1 MRSSIFNLRSS
12 ILFRSSILVLAALG
26 FSACRQDMHDQPK
39 YRPLRPI
46 DQFGSIN
53 DGRSARPLVDGTVAR
68 DQLKED
74 VEFYTG
80 KLRNAAQG
88 GAPGAATAPASAVL
102 QGGQTPQQPVATTPP
117 GAAVPQGGQTAQP
130 VYQGFV
136 TEFPMPITAADLD
149 IGQERFNIFCSVCHG
164 RLGDGA
170 GMIVKR
176 GFRRPPSFHEDRL
189 RKAPIGYFF
198 DVETNGFGAMPDYA
212 SQIPPDDRWRII
224 AYIRALQLSQ
234 QGTVADVP
242 PSERDKLHN
251 PPGPQGAEKQ
261 GEHR

>member
-12 ILFRSSILVLAALG
+12 ILVLAALAFG
-26 FSACRQDMHDQPK
+26 GCRQDMHDQPK

-53 DGRSARPLVDGTVAR
+53 DGRSARPLVEGTVAR

-80 KLRNAAQG
+80 KLRQAAQD
-88 GAPGAATAPASAVL
+88 GASSATPPPRAGVTQA
-102 QGGQTPQQPVATTPP
+102 GQTS
-117 GAAVPQGGQTAQP
+117 GQM
-130 VYQGFV
+130 YQGFV
-136 TEFPMPITAADLD
+136 TEFPVPITAADLD
-149 IGQERFNIFCSVCHG
+149 RGQERFNIYCSVCHG
-164 RLGDGA
+164 RLGDGS

-176 GFRRPPSFHEDRL
+176 GFRKPPSFHDERL
-189 RKAPIGYFF
+189 RNAPVGYFF

-212 SQIPPDDRWRII
+212 SQIPPEDRWRII
-224 AYIRALQLSQ
+224 AYIRALQLSHR
-234 QGTVADVP
+234 GTIADVP
-242 PSERDKLHN
+242 PIERDKLT
-251 PPGPQGAEKQ
+251 GGAQQQGGESQ